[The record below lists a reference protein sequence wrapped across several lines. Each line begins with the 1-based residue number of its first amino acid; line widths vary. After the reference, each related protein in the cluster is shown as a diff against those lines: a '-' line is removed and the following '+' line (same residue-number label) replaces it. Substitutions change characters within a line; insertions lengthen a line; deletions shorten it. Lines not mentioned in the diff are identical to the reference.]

1 MRVASRRPLESEY
14 GPTEYYA
21 RTISKVDGDD
31 VMPILRDQMFWL
43 CELGSTVSTEQTD
56 KVHPP
61 YSWTIRQV
69 FEHCADAERV
79 FGYRAMRIAAGDTT
93 ELPAWDE
100 NAYAASRF
108 GLGGTFSN
116 IVEEWGALRRSNY
129 ILLRRIEPAAWD
141 RSAIANNVR
150 LTVRAIAWLM
160 AAHLHHHLEIVEQRL
175 GLQVE
180 RKPAPPMPNMKAD
193 MKPEMKSTM

>member
-21 RTISKVDGDD
+21 RTISQVEGDD
-31 VMPILRDQMFWL
+31 VMPILRDQMYWL
-43 CELGSTVSTEQTD
+43 CELGSTISTDQTD
-56 KVHPP
+56 KVHAP

-100 NAYAASRF
+100 TAYADSRF
-108 GLGGTFSN
+108 GLGGTFSML
-116 IVEEWGALRRSNY
+116 VEEWGALRRTNY

-141 RSAIANNVR
+141 RTAVANGV
-150 LTVRAIAWLM
+150 LLSVRAIAWLM
-160 AAHLHHHLEIVEQRL
+160 AAHLQHHLQIVEQRL
-175 GLQVE
+175 NIEVA
-180 RKPAPPMPNMKAD
+180 RKPMPA
-193 MKPEMKSTM
+193 